1 MMESYLRITFL
12 DFELGPAE
20 TFYIKTDKAGFIANS
35 FVHIRD
41 EHGVIDDSYIIRH
54 DLLDEKMLRYLE
66 FEPSVVG
73 VYRNYTGDSEV
84 FADDLID
91 AIYDMKENVDF
102 SREHLWN
109 VLNDFHDS
117 CKSIL

>member
-1 MMESYLRITFL
+1 M
-12 DFELGPAE
+12 
-20 TFYIKTDKAGFIANS
+20 
-35 FVHIRD
+35 
-41 EHGVIDDSYIIRH
+41 
-54 DLLDEKMLRYLE
+54 
-66 FEPSVVG
+66 G
-73 VYRNYTGDSEV
+73 VYRNYTDDSEV